1 MYFEKTSN
9 PNDNFTNDLK
19 GGQGGEKFGVQCIYS
34 KYFRYCFNYLL
45 HMNDSLKNDIT
56 DMLCY
61 SASIKLLTVVI
72 MCVIQQ
78 YHRTHTSTPG
88 RNQGYSVE
96 LL

>member
-1 MYFEKTSN
+1 
-9 PNDNFTNDLK
+9 
-19 GGQGGEKFGVQCIYS
+19 
-34 KYFRYCFNYLL
+34 
-45 HMNDSLKNDIT
+45 MNDSLQNDIT

-61 SASIKLLTVVI
+61 SASIKLLTLITVVI
-72 MCVIQQ
+72 VCVIQQ

>member
-1 MYFEKTSN
+1 
-9 PNDNFTNDLK
+9 
-19 GGQGGEKFGVQCIYS
+19 
-34 KYFRYCFNYLL
+34 
-45 HMNDSLKNDIT
+45 MNDSLKNDIT
-56 DMLCY
+56 DMLYY

-72 MCVIQQ
+72 MYVIQQ

>member
-1 MYFEKTSN
+1 
-9 PNDNFTNDLK
+9 
-19 GGQGGEKFGVQCIYS
+19 
-34 KYFRYCFNYLL
+34 
-45 HMNDSLKNDIT
+45 MNDSLKNDIT

-78 YHRTHTSTPG
+78 YQRTHTSTPG